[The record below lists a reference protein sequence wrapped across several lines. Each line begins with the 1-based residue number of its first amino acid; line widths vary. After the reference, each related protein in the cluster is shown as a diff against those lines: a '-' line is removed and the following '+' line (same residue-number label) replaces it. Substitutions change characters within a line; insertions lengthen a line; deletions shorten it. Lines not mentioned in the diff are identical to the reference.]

1 MKRLTTIILLL
12 IAICSHAQRVDFSVV
27 FVPEESG
34 NNITRISNAGDY
46 VCLPIVKRNSNSI
59 AFSASHPTGHSWL
72 TSLIATMPRTFSSQ
86 T

>member
-46 VCLPIVKRNSNSI
+46 VCLPIVKRNSNSV
-59 AFSASHPTGHSWL
+59 SW
-72 TSLIATMPRTFSSQ
+72 SSTRILGIPPAGQ
-86 T
+86 ELA